1 MWGLSSLRLSLAP
14 EGRAL
19 CWSRIVFL
27 KKVLALTTC
36 GYGRSLVISTSQLLG
51 CSSDTE
57 VFSDQGIPSFSNPFE
72 LLQVRIG

>member
-1 MWGLSSLRLSLAP
+1 MRWGLSSLRPSLAP

-27 KKVLALTTC
+27 KILALTTC
-36 GYGRSLVISTSQLLG
+36 GYGKPWVISTSQRLG

-57 VFSDQGIPSFSNPFE
+57 VFSEQDIPSFSNPFK
-72 LLQVRIG
+72 LLRV